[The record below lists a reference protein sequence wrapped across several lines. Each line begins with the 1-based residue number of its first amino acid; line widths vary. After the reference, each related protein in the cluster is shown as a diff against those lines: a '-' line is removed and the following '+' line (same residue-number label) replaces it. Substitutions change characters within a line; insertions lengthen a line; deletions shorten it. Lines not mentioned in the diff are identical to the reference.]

1 MRSPGGCGE
10 AKASPTFPLIVALG
24 KHMVKKIINAVVL
37 TLFAVRLLTL
47 HWPSAPADILTL
59 ASVVVISVAAGVALS
74 NLLGERR
81 DDNNA

>member
-1 MRSPGGCGE
+1 
-10 AKASPTFPLIVALG
+10 
-24 KHMVKKIINAVVL
+24 MVKKIINAVVL
-37 TLFAVRLLTL
+37 ALFAVRMLTL
-47 HWPSAPADILTL
+47 HWPSALADVLAL